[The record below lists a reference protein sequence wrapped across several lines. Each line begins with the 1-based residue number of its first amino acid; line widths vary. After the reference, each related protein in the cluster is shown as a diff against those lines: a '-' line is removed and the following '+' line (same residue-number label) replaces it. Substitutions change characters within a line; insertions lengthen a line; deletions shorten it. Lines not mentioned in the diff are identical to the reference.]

1 MLILQAPN
9 LIPNYPHQSNPN
21 QSSLSQSNLSQS
33 NLSQSNLSQSNLSQ
47 SSLNQ
52 SNLNQSLNIL
62 AITMWLS
69 RVITPVVSSKRG
81 RWCPPCTLY
90 NVI

>member
-9 LIPNYPHQSNPN
+9 LIPNYLNQSSLSQSSLS
-21 QSSLSQSNLSQS
+21 QSSLSQSNL
-33 NLSQSNLSQSNLSQ
+33 NQSNLSQ
-47 SSLNQ
+47 SSQ
-52 SNLNQSLNIL
+52 NQSLSIL
-62 AITMWLS
+62 VITMWLS